1 VLFDGPLMETSVH
14 KAHSRKLTIVR
25 LVASWASVDMLLSL
39 KWLWSFMTDRISSVI
54 YERRQNCQ
62 MKGMMLRLPQNK
74 IVYFHEKTVGAT

>member
-1 VLFDGPLMETSVH
+1 
-14 KAHSRKLTIVR
+14 
-25 LVASWASVDMLLSL
+25 MLLSL
-39 KWLWSFMTDRISSVI
+39 EWLWSLMTDRVSSVI